1 MTVQP
6 PSYALKPP
14 QGRPFNGFGLA
25 SLIIGALSLL
35 FAFVPFA
42 NYASGFFALVGVVL
56 GIVGLVLKGR
66 SKVLAAIGT
75 AVSALALILSI
86 TLAIVYTAGFF
97 STMSNS
103 IEEVESLQSAAAN
116 TDIPVVYEIT
126 GDAAS
131 VDVSYSTYSTAS
143 SGTEQAD
150 GQALPLE
157 MEFTVATRS
166 DLDSASFFLTGMTGQ
181 AGGSIMCRIT
191 VDGHVVSETTSSG
204 PFSVVACSSSAL
216 DRVDD

>member
-116 TDIPVVYEIT
+116 TDIPV
-126 GDAAS
+126 
-131 VDVSYSTYSTAS
+131 
-143 SGTEQAD
+143 
-150 GQALPLE
+150 E